1 MVLDAISSNINEVFL
16 INSSANV
23 FVFENCNVHLNDW
36 QTCSGR
42 TDRPGELCYNF
53 SILNN
58 LIHMVN
64 VPTWIPDYD
73 SCSPALLDLFISFG
87 ASIYSTMAAFPPL
100 RNSNYVVVSVFIEI
114 LSNSKGDAPFHQ
126 IAYDYFCGYL
136 DGLCD
141 HLRDVPWEYIFK
153 LSASAVTS

>member
-1 MVLDAISSNINEVFL
+1 MVLDAISYNINEVFL

-36 QTCSGR
+36 LTFSGR

-73 SCSPALLDLFISFG
+73 SCSPALLDLLFLLG
-87 ASIYSTMAAFPPL
+87 L
-100 RNSNYVVVSVFIEI
+100 VFILQWL
-114 LSNSKGDAPFHQ
+114 LSLH
-126 IAYDYFCGYL
+126 
-136 DGLCD
+136 
-141 HLRDVPWEYIFK
+141 
-153 LSASAVTS
+153 